1 MRIIKTVNVR
11 LIFLDERPFNIQL
24 VSSGKDVNVQI
35 GQNNKCVL
43 NVDVFDHLKNEEEPT
58 GANANDDLV
67 KMIIHTSTTPNSGIE
82 VAQIEKKLLSSLS
95 GEQLEKINKT
105 LQERFGIQIVV
116 ARKGCVV
123 LVLQKTQLIANC
135 LKDENM
141 VKELVSVLFELVG
154 FSNDNLSEISL
165 RVDLT
170 LGDYADVDAFKK
182 SQLKGKGI
190 YEGNM
195 IDR

>member
-1 MRIIKTVNVR
+1 MHIIKTVNVR

-24 VSSGKDVNVQI
+24 ISSGKDVNVQI

-43 NVDVFDHLKNEEEPT
+43 NVDVFDHLKNEEEST

-67 KMIIHTSTTPNSGIE
+67 KMIIHTRTTPNSGIE

-95 GEQLEKINKT
+95 GEQLENINKT

-154 FSNDNLSEISL
+154 FSSDNLSEISL

>member
-1 MRIIKTVNVR
+1 MCVSF
-11 LIFLDERPFNIQL
+11 FLDERPINIQL
-24 VSSGKDVNVQI
+24 VSSGKEVNVQI

-43 NVDVFDHLKNEEEPT
+43 NVEVFDHLQNEEEPT

-67 KMIIHTSTTPNSGIE
+67 KMIIHTRTTPNSGFE
-82 VAQIEKKLLSSLS
+82 VAQIEKKFLSSLS
-95 GEQLEKINKT
+95 GGELEKINKN

-116 ARKGCVV
+116 ARKGCIV
-123 LVLQKTQLIANC
+123 LVLQKTQQITYC

-190 YEGNM
+190 YMYE
-195 IDR
+195 

>member
-135 LKDENM
+135 LKDETM
-141 VKELVSVLFELVG
+141 VKKLVSVLFELVG

>member
-1 MRIIKTVNVR
+1 MHILKTVNVR
-11 LIFLDERPFNIQL
+11 FIFLDERPINIQL

-35 GQNNKCVL
+35 GQINKCVL
-43 NVDVFDHLKNEEEPT
+43 NVEVFDHLQNEEEPT

-67 KMIIHTSTTPNSGIE
+67 KMIIHTRTTPNSGFE

-95 GEQLEKINKT
+95 GEELEKINKN

-123 LVLQKTQLIANC
+123 LVLQKTQLITNC

-154 FSNDNLSEISL
+154 FSNDYLSEISL

-190 YEGNM
+190 YE
-195 IDR
+195 